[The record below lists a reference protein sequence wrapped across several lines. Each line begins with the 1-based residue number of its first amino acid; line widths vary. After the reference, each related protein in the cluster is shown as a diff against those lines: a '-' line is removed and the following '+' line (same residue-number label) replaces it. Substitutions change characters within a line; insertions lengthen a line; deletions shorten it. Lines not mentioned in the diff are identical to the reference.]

1 MNNQTRYP
9 MPDNMIQSRLDVVQL
24 ISVGLNNTQ
33 ISQITGH
40 TRNFVRQCRSG
51 LQNGTLMVQTERIG
65 RPSIITNDLIQNVDL
80 MTKVNRRM
88 STQTIVDAMSTSN
101 DLPHP
106 SYGTVWKIRHN
117 LGYKYLP
124 PIDTFFIT
132 EEQRQK
138 RLAFAQTN
146 IQ

>member
-9 MPDNMIQSRLDVVQL
+9 MPDNMIQFRLDVVQL

-33 ISQITGH
+33 ISH
-40 TRNFVRQCRSG
+40 FVRQCRSG

-124 PIDTFFIT
+124 PIDTF
-132 EEQRQK
+132 
-138 RLAFAQTN
+138 L
-146 IQ
+146 